1 MKNVFDID
9 ELKGRLDV
17 QQETNTVIYVIEDFE
32 EPITK
37 KMLRTMKE
45 QLGGGK
51 MTLITNAGV
60 EVHSTELVNKV
71 WNGIKILR
79 YKE

>member
-1 MKNVFDID
+1 MKNVFGI
-9 ELKGRLDV
+9 EGLNGQLDV

-37 KMLRTMKE
+37 EMLRTMKK

-51 MTLITNAGV
+51 MTLVTNAGV
-60 EVHSTELVNKV
+60 EIHSTELKNKV
-71 WNGIKILR
+71 WNNIEILR
-79 YKE
+79 YKR